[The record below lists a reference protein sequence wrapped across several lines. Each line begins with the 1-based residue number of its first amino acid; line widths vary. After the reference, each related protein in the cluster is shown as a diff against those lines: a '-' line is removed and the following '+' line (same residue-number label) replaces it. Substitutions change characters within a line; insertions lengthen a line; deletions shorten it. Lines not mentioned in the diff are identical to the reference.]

1 MLLFIAANG
10 YEQDSEI
17 SPEGNVVLPI
27 QVSDVEDTY
36 GVDVSWA
43 THYRVLREHA
53 SVDVRNR
60 EDQYTKHLLDCA
72 RQGEGCSEFENDR
85 LEMNLLQPKAMENY
99 THAGSARVDAPQ
111 VVEKLLTEV
120 WEAHKGEQTPELW
133 EKGNIY
139 VNHWESQTS
148 MVDIGRYLSEERMW
162 QIVDEVQ
169 SVLEAWTKQALVLT
183 SVYGIR
189 VYKDGAVM
197 APHVD
202 RLPLVSSAI
211 INVAQDVDEPW
222 VLEVIG
228 HDGKA
233 HNITTNPGQ
242 MVLYESHS
250 VIHGRPFALN
260 GRYFANVFVHFEPL
274 GHTLR
279 HSQKGAY
286 GSDIKRP
293 QSARDAYEAAME
305 EQQQEHVESNFNTPT
320 TTKVRPPTKPKTPD
334 MPPYVPPE
342 KEVEWKQQYDFE
354 KEEKVRCTELNI
366 RYDGVC

>member
-1 MLLFIAANG
+1 MCRLQWTASKNIGAFLVLLFIAANG

-17 SPEGNVVLPI
+17 SPEGDVVLPI

-53 SVDVRNR
+53 SVDGRNR

-72 RQGEGCSEFENDR
+72 RQGESCSEFENDR

-99 THAGSARVDAPQ
+99 THAGYARVDAPR
-111 VVEKLLTEV
+111 VVEKMLTEV

-211 INVAQDVDEPW
+211 INVAQDVDEP
-222 VLEVIG
+222 
-228 HDGKA
+228 
-233 HNITTNPGQ
+233 
-242 MVLYESHS
+242 
-250 VIHGRPFALN
+250 
-260 GRYFANVFVHFEPL
+260 
-274 GHTLR
+274 
-279 HSQKGAY
+279 
-286 GSDIKRP
+286 
-293 QSARDAYEAAME
+293 
-305 EQQQEHVESNFNTPT
+305 
-320 TTKVRPPTKPKTPD
+320 
-334 MPPYVPPE
+334 
-342 KEVEWKQQYDFE
+342 
-354 KEEKVRCTELNI
+354 
-366 RYDGVC
+366 